1 MVKKSNS
8 LEIFLIIIF
17 VLVFI
22 PLCFAQYQPYKKSSS
37 SWDYSMGGSKKF
49 DQPYT
54 SLRQIE
60 RNVYSY
66 PLPPQEEAALPRSP
80 LGRDYYTYI
89 LPQKIININ
98 LVEMEFLPQQAVEVK
113 AEILAKEI
121 EEAMPIIMKAAI
133 EKLKKT
139 GEASQ
144 SYLIRVKA
152 ARVVEKGKGSQTE
165 KEATA
170 EEKTKE
176 SPPQESEINVLV
188 RVLFGGE
195 KVVIKL
201 PPLKDPKEKERL
213 IKELE
218 RIANILVRH
227 EELFMEIQEQAE

>member
-1 MVKKSNS
+1 MAIKFYFLSN
-8 LEIFLIIIF
+8 IF

-22 PLCFAQYQPYKKSSS
+22 PFCFAQYQPYNKNSS
-37 SWDYSMGGSKKF
+37 SWDYSMGGGKKF
-49 DQPYT
+49 EQPYT

-60 RNVYSY
+60 RNVYTY
-66 PLPPQEEAALPRSP
+66 PLPQQQESTLTQSP
-80 LGRDYYTYI
+80 LGQDYYTYI
-89 LPQKIININ
+89 LPQKIINIK
-98 LVEMEFLPQQAVEVK
+98 LVEMEFLPQQAVEER
-113 AEILAKEI
+113 AERLAKEI

-133 EKLKKT
+133 EKMKKT
-139 GEASQ
+139 GEESQ
-144 SYLIRVKA
+144 SYLIRVKPA
-152 ARVVEKGKGSQTE
+152 HVEEKEEESQTE
-165 KEATA
+165 KAATA
-170 EEKTKE
+170 EEETKE
-176 SPPQESEINVLV
+176 EGLPKENEIDVLV

>member
-1 MVKKSNS
+1 MVIRSYLLSN
-8 LEIFLIIIF
+8 IFILA
-17 VLVFI
+17 FI
-22 PLCFAQYQPYKKSSS
+22 PFCFAQYQPYNNNSS

-49 DQPYT
+49 EQPYT

-60 RNVYSY
+60 RNVYTY
-66 PLPPQEEAALPRSP
+66 PLPQQQESTLTQSP

-89 LPQKIININ
+89 LPQKIIDIK
-98 LVEMEFLPQQAVEVK
+98 LIEMEFLPQQAVEAK
-113 AEILAKEI
+113 AESLAKEI

-139 GEASQ
+139 GEESQ
-144 SYLIRVKA
+144 SYLIRVKTA
-152 ARVVEKGKGSQTE
+152 PSQGGVKRGESE
-165 KEATA
+165 KETTA
-170 EEKTKE
+170 GEEEAKE
-176 SPPQESEINVLV
+176 SPPQENEINVLV

-213 IKELE
+213 VKELE
-218 RIANILVRH
+218 RIANMLVRH